1 MIRNIII
8 MDKGTHQS
16 VMARL
21 HDTLVDIEKLPN
33 SYLKNEID
41 RKIQEAFDIL
51 KCKPM

>member
-1 MIRNIII
+1 MIKNIIV
-8 MDKGTHQS
+8 MDEGTHAS
-16 VMARL
+16 VMARI
-21 HDTLVDIEKLPN
+21 HDALVDIEKLPD